1 MTTTASIYFNKIDV
15 EYPQIGKDNDSQGF
29 RDNFA
34 NIKNAFIS
42 TNDDIETLQLTSVKL
57 NQENDFGYNSLK
69 KITIHS
75 NTTKIADNSL
85 SAVSGYVA
93 TDFSNGNYQKYQIN
107 GNTTFNITNWP
118 SNFATVVLSVT
129 PNTTS
134 SLTINI
140 AGARS
145 PADGN
150 PTFTPITSITTST
163 KFIEVWSDDS
173 GVTVYAT
180 RKGA

>member
-1 MTTTASIYFNKIDV
+1 MTTTASIYFNKINVD
-15 EYPQIGKDNDSQGF
+15 YPQIGKDNDSQGF

-42 TNDDIETLQLTSVKL
+42 TNDDITALQLTSVKL
-57 NQENDFGYNSLK
+57 NQENDFGYNTLK
-69 KITIHS
+69 KITIQS

-85 SAVSGYVA
+85 SAVSGYVT
-93 TDFSNGNYQKYQIN
+93 TDFSSGNYQKYQISDS
-107 GNTTFNITNWP
+107 TTFNISNWP

-129 PNTTS
+129 PTTTNS
-134 SLTINI
+134 MTINI

-150 PTFTPITSITTST
+150 PNFTPITSTTTST
-163 KFIEVWSDDS
+163 KFIEVWTDDA
-173 GVTVYAT
+173 GVTVYAH
-180 RKGA
+180 RKGV